1 MSDEAVKGRR
11 RYDNAGRAARAA
23 ANRAAVLR
31 AGQDVLIEKG
41 YGGATMAAIARAAGV
56 SVETVYKGF
65 GSKIELVG
73 QILDHAVVG
82 DDEPVALI
90 ERADFGGAVRA
101 GSGAEILAGFCTA
114 SCRILERIGPLIG
127 ALFVAARAGEPELR
141 ALMDEAGRRRLSDL
155 TRIAE
160 AVAAAGDLHPDLDV
174 TEAGETL
181 WTVGSPEV
189 YMQFRDDLGW
199 SHERY
204 RSWLIRS
211 TRALLLADA
220 RPSG

>member
-1 MSDEAVKGRR
+1 MSNDAVKR

-31 AGQDVLIEKG
+31 AGHDVLIEKG

-73 QILDHAVVG
+73 QILDKAVAG
-82 DDEPVALI
+82 DDEPIALI
-90 ERADFGGAVRA
+90 ERLDFGRALHA
-101 GSGAEILAGFCTA
+101 GSGAEILAEFCTA

-141 ALMDEAGRRRLSDL
+141 ALAEEAGRRRLADF
-155 TRIAE
+155 TRVVE

-174 TEAGETL
+174 TEATATL
-181 WTVGSPEV
+181 WTVGSPEL
-189 YMQFRDDLGW
+189 YLQFRDDLGW
-199 SHERY
+199 SNEHY
-204 RSWLIRS
+204 RSWLTRS
-211 TRALLLADA
+211 TRALLLAEA
-220 RPSG
+220 QPHG

>member
-1 MSDEAVKGRR
+1 MSDEAVKR

-31 AGQDVLIEKG
+31 AGRDVLVEKG
-41 YGGATMAAIARAAGV
+41 YGGATMAAFARAAGV

-82 DDEPVALI
+82 DDEPVSLV
-90 ERADFGGAVRA
+90 ERADFGGALRA
-101 GSGAEILAGFCTA
+101 GSGAEVLAEFCVA

-141 ALMDEAGRRRLSDL
+141 TLTEEAGRRRLADF
-155 TRIAE
+155 TRVVE
-160 AVAAAGDLHPDLDV
+160 AVAATGDLHPDLDV
-174 TEAGETL
+174 TEAAETL

-189 YMQFRDDLGW
+189 YVQFHDDLGW
-199 SHERY
+199 TLERY
-204 RSWLIRS
+204 QAWLLRS
-211 TRALLLADA
+211 TRALLLADTQP
-220 RPSG
+220 PS

>member
-1 MSDEAVKGRR
+1 MSDKAVKR

-31 AGQDVLIEKG
+31 AGQEVLVEKG

-73 QILDHAVVG
+73 QILDQAVVG
-82 DDEPVALI
+82 DDAPVPLI
-90 ERADFGGAVRA
+90 ERADFGGMLQAE
-101 GSGAEILAGFCTA
+101 SGAEILAEFCRA

-127 ALFVAARAGEPELR
+127 ALFIAARAGEPELR
-141 ALMDEAGRRRLSDL
+141 ALMAEAGRRRLADF
-155 TRIAE
+155 TRVVE
-160 AVAAAGDLHPDLDV
+160 AVARSGALHPDLDV
-174 TEAGETL
+174 TEASESL

-189 YMQFRDDLGW
+189 YVQFRDDLGW

-204 RSWLIRS
+204 QAWLIRS
-211 TRALLLADA
+211 ARALLLVDA
-220 RPSG
+220 QPPG